1 MVEYDMPAHSTAT
14 CVSHPEICDSACKE
28 TFNPVSEKTY
38 EFLEGYLKDVASYFP
53 DQILHLGGDELPTNC
68 WTKSPEINDYLTAH
82 NMSISDAF
90 S

>member
-53 DQILHLGGDELPTNC
+53 D
-68 WTKSPEINDYLTAH
+68 
-82 NMSISDAF
+82 
-90 S
+90 